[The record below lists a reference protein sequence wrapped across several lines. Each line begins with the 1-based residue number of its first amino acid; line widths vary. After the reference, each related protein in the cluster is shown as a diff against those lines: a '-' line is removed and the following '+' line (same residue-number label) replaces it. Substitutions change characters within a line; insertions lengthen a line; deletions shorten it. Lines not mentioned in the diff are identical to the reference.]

1 MKSPNRHRS
10 NKKVSIRMKLIGSFA
25 LIAMIMFGMN
35 ALMYSNINQMLSR
48 LEEVYIEN
56 VSLNTLISELAC
68 VQTAMT
74 EYLNTKSSDS
84 MEDYFRSTQKLS
96 DSLSHLNTEVTDNSI
111 LLMEKNIYHISETY
125 LDITNETIQSKR
137 GRLIDKYKVSYKEA
151 SELYD
156 YLNTYLYSLNNK
168 QFNHNT
174 QNYNHLLTTFKALE
188 LTTIVILVLAF
199 AAMILMLIQLT
210 RSITYPLSRLAKV
223 ADEVACGNFE
233 IELPKASGNDEVGVL
248 AKAFNQMIDSIRT
261 YIGQITKNM
270 EIENQ
275 MKEKE
280 LLMEAHLKDAKLK
293 YLQAQIHPHFLFN
306 TLNAGAQLA
315 MMEEADRTYE
325 YIQNVASF
333 YRYNICKSDEPTCLQ
348 EEIQLIDNYI
358 YILNVR
364 YCGDIIFDKS
374 INSLLLDTKIP
385 RMVLQPIVENA
396 VKYGI
401 QEVDW
406 KGKICISVRE
416 QVDKVEIS
424 IQDNGIGMSQEKIQK
439 IIGGEALINEEESNS
454 NGVGLMNVKNRLN
467 LYYNS
472 RDILQIYSAGRNLGT
487 EVKIVIPKM

>member
-1 MKSPNRHRS
+1 MKNPNRHRS
-10 NKKVSIRMKLIGSFA
+10 NKTVSIRMKLIGSFA
-25 LIAMIMFGMN
+25 LISMIMFGMN
-35 ALMYSNINQMLSR
+35 ALMYSNINQMLGR

-56 VSLNTLISELAC
+56 ISLNTLISELTS

-84 MEDYFRSTQKLS
+84 MEDYFRSTQDFS
-96 DSLSHLNTEVTDNSI
+96 DSLSHLNIEVTDNSI

-156 YLNTYLYSLNNK
+156 YLNTYLYSLNNE
-168 QFNHNT
+168 QFNNNT
-174 QNYNHLLTTFKALE
+174 QNYNELLTAFKALE
-188 LTTIVILVLAF
+188 LVTTAILVLAF
-199 AAMILMLIQLT
+199 AVMILMIIQLT

-233 IELPKASGNDEVGVL
+233 IELPKASSNDEVGVL
-248 AKAFNQMIDSIRT
+248 AKAFNQMIASIRT
-261 YIGQITKNM
+261 YIGQIKRNM
-270 EIENQ
+270 ELESQ

-315 MMEEADRTYE
+315 MMEEADLTYE

-333 YRYNICKSDEPTCLQ
+333 YRYNICKSDDPTTLQ

-364 YCGDIIFDKS
+364 YSGDIVFEKS
-374 INSLLLDTKIP
+374 IDPFLLDTRIP

-406 KGKICISVRE
+406 EGKICIIVRE
-416 QVDKVEIS
+416 QGHKVEIS
-424 IQDNGIGMSQEKIQK
+424 IQDNGIGMSQEKIDK
-439 IIGGEALINEEESNS
+439 ILGGEAVLIGDESSS
-454 NGVGLMNVKNRLN
+454 NGVGLMNVRNRLN

-472 RDILQIYSAGRNLGT
+472 SDILSIYSAGMNLGT
-487 EVKIVIPKM
+487 EVKIVIPHK